1 MDISDKTSLY
11 CVYYQAHV
19 VREQCWFVTAAL
31 KSYEHI
37 AFDRTI
43 DTASSLFE
51 FFVAPSTE
59 IYFLEIMTYF
69 QDQGL
74 VSGLIKLPNRLVG
87 DDSQQV

>member
-1 MDISDKTSLY
+1 MRIVDQTPLY
-11 CVYYQAHV
+11 CAYYQAHV

-59 IYFLEIMTYF
+59 KYFLEIMGYF
-69 QDQGL
+69 QEEGL
-74 VSGLIKLPNRLVG
+74 VSGLVKLPNRLI
-87 DDSQQV
+87 DSLEQV